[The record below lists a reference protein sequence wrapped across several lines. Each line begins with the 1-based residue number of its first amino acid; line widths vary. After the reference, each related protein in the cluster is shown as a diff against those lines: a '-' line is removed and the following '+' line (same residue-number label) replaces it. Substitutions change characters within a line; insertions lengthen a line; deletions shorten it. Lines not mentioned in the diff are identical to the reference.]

1 MAKSLN
7 GNYKGKSPKR
17 RVNKARLAA
26 VLAGLGLAGHLT
38 ISGIAS
44 IANAN
49 RDSREMIK
57 TVYAID
63 QQMSEEE
70 RNLLESVLGENY
82 DKIDEFL
89 KYSNIIQEND
99 STSPEYT
106 EAVDYFKN
114 NLNSLHD
121 VYLETIKTKL
131 AEMGEITNSNEIR
144 NITIHRNVVIDGEAP
159 RYSYDVEN
167 YPEIQISDEG
177 IKDQFEK
184 FSTMNLN
191 TGKRNFSIEDENFK
205 KQVDNV
211 IKISE
216 FMGKDNLTEGDY
228 KQLAALTKDFYAMTN
243 DTINVSDKKGFF
255 ERLFS
260 KSGDFTY
267 EIKEDAE
274 YKYTPDNGIAFDSE
288 VAKSDSDDIDI

>member
-7 GNYKGKSPKR
+7 GKHTGKTPKR

-49 RDSREMIK
+49 SDSRELLNM
-57 TVYAID
+57 VYTID
-63 QQMSEEE
+63 QQMNEEE
-70 RNLLESVLGENY
+70 RQVLESVLGDDY
-82 DKIDEFL
+82 AKIDEFL
-89 KYSNIIQEND
+89 KYSNIIQEKD
-99 STSPEYT
+99 STSPEYM
-106 EAVDYFKN
+106 EAVEYFKN

-121 VYLETIKTKL
+121 IYLETIKTKL
-131 AEMGEITNSNEIR
+131 GEMGGVTNSDQIR
-144 NITIHRNVVIDGEAP
+144 NITIHRNVIMDGEAP
-159 RYSYDVEN
+159 RYQYDVEN
-167 YPEIQISDEG
+167 YPEILIDDKEA
-177 IKDQFEK
+177 KEQFEN
-184 FSTMNLN
+184 FSTLNLN

-216 FMGKDNLTEGDY
+216 FMVKDNLTEGDY
-228 KQLAALTKDFYAMTN
+228 KQLATLTKDFYAMTN

-274 YKYTPDNGIAFDSE
+274 YKAAPDNSITFDSE
-288 VAKSDSDDIDI
+288 VAKSDSDDIDM